1 MNQALSQ
8 KKESTDT
15 DKDKQYATILASV
28 NRNQSTINT
37 SSTQELIQKYNLS
50 SQSDPKKLVEI
61 LAQESINQ
69 IFLEFKKNGKITEGN
84 GKYYYGGKEFTPKQ
98 IKETIMKSF
107 KPQIQEMIEKKF
119 ENIKLELKKQANNV
133 KRQANNQERAI
144 IASNIANLKTQL
156 KTQEELVE
164 KRTEQYLSALYKQN
178 KVQAEQRKEKAQLEA
193 NRALQMFQQDTLSG
207 KDKQLTQ
214 GYQNQQIQL
223 NQQRLQIDQ
232 AKQKQDQHIQ
242 NLQSQYQSD
251 LLKQQQ
257 HEQRQKQQ
265 QQQHDQV
272 IKLQNDIANRA
283 DQNVKNQ
290 IAAAKANNDALIA
303 ANTQLTQAQIDANT
317 QLTQAQ
323 IDANAKLTQAQIDAN
338 AQNNK
343 ALIAA
348 NAQNTQTVIQNA
360 TDAANANLQALQSLG
375 ANINGL
381 QANFANLNS
390 QFKNLNTNMQ
400 DIGNKINNP
409 PPPPPTPTIPPIP
422 PIPPSCGT
430 NQAVCGGHWIHRWSN
445 ATSRNNSQS
454 GPVTIWQCSL
464 GGHFCASNGETDWHV
479 AGASNWN
486 NVTQVFD

>member
-8 KKESTDT
+8 KKVSTDT
-15 DKDKQYATILASV
+15 DKDKQYASILASV
-28 NRNQSTINT
+28 NRNQSTTNT

-50 SQSDPKKLVEI
+50 SQSDPKKIVEI

-69 IFLEFKKNGKITEGN
+69 IFLEFKKNGKIAEGN
-84 GKYYYGGKEFTPKQ
+84 GKYYYGGKEFTAKQ

-107 KPQIQEMIEKKF
+107 KPQIQQMIEKKF

-133 KRQANNQERAI
+133 KKQANNQERAV
-144 IASNIANLKTQL
+144 IASNIASLKAQL

-303 ANTQLTQAQIDANT
+303 ANTQLTQAQIDAN
-317 QLTQAQ
+317 
-323 IDANAKLTQAQIDAN
+323 AKLTQAQIDAN
-338 AQNNK
+338 AKNNQ

-375 ANINGL
+375 AHINGL
-381 QANFANLNS
+381 QANFANMNNQFQSLNS
-390 QFKNLNTNMQ
+390 NMQ

-409 PPPPPTPTIPPIP
+409 PPPPTPIIP
-422 PIPPSCGT
+422 PIPPSCGA
-430 NQAVCGGHWIHRWSN
+430 NQAVCGGYWIARWSN
-445 ATSRNNSQS
+445 ATSRRNPQS
-454 GPVTIWQCSL
+454 GPVTIWQCSNS
-464 GGHFCASNGETDWHV
+464 GHFCASNGETDGNSP
-479 AGASNWN
+479 GASNWN
-486 NVTQVFD
+486 NVSSVFDTNNATPQ